1 MKTTQVVVTAL
12 MGVTVALV
20 TLPAA
25 AADVDALVQ
34 KRQQAFKQNKKDAQG
49 IKAALASGDMQAVR
63 EAALRIAAWAKEI
76 PAAFPPDSNPP
87 PSDAR
92 DDIWLNWEGF
102 KQKAEDNRKAAQ
114 ALADAV
120 EQKASADTLR
130 VRFGAVGQSCKAC
143 HDNFKN

>member
-1 MKTTQVVVTAL
+1 MKTTQLVVTAL

-25 AADVDALVQ
+25 AADVGALVQ

-87 PSDAR
+87 PTDAR
-92 DDIWLNWEGF
+92 DDIWLNWEDF